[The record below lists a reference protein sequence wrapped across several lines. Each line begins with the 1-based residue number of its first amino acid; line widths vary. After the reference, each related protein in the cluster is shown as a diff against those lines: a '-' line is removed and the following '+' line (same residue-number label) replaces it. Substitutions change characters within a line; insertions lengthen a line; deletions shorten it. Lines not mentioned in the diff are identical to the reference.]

1 MIDVI
6 FIHLGLNT
14 LYPLSPCLHGFQDL
28 CKTAVPKKA
37 GLKQNKFP
45 AQQVEPL

>member
-1 MIDVI
+1 MIVVI
-6 FIHLGLNT
+6 FVHSGLNT
-14 LYPLSPCLHGFQDL
+14 LYPLTPRLHGFQDL